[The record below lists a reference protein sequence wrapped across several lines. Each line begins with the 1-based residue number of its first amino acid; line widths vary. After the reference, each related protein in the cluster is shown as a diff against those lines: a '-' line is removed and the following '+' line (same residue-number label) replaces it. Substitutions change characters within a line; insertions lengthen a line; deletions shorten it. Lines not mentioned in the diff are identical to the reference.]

1 MTRTDSPRRGS
12 QSYPPTRPAS
22 PSTAVIPA
30 FEDRDK
36 EPSSYEW
43 HEDIRP
49 DMSLFPLTS
58 GSDGT
63 RGVQDGMGGAMG
75 EQGVSYMGL
84 SSGATFL
91 NAIRRLSHRDIF
103 SASPGNSLGLD
114 MAAFLG
120 GLPPKSVDMA
130 KAPSRSSMRIPPLS
144 EVQPLVD
151 SYFKYFREY
160 GGTLRTCLTGH
171 LRRDTNSR

>member
-1 MTRTDSPRRGS
+1 MTRIGSPRRGS
-12 QSYPPTRPAS
+12 HSYPPTRPAS
-22 PSTAVIPA
+22 PSTAMIPA
-30 FEDRDK
+30 FDDRDK
-36 EPSSYEW
+36 EPSAYEW

-49 DMSLFPLTS
+49 DMSQYPLTS

-103 SASPGNSLGLD
+103 SASPGNPLGLD

-120 GLPPKSVDMA
+120 GLPPKSVDMT